1 MTDNIL
7 LLGGGF
13 IGQALANRLTEDGR
27 PITVISRSIPEHLTK
42 DVNWQQG
49 DLGDSGLLREH
60 VSECHAVV
68 YLASTSTPSCHVHA
82 PTLEVKENLLPLLQL
97 LEIMG
102 DHSDIPLVFLSSGGA
117 IYGDPV
123 ILPVSETHVLSPL
136 SNHAAGKAAAE
147 HFLGV
152 FAHQGHPVTILRPSN
167 VYGPNQPLRYGF
179 GIIRTILEHLKH
191 ETEMTIWGD
200 GNIVRDY
207 LYIDDLIS
215 ACMAVLNDPSAGTF
229 NIGSG
234 LGCSINELCLLAE
247 QVTGEGLK
255 LHHQPERRI
264 DVQKVVLDNTVFR
277 SGYAWQ
283 PQFTIK
289 QGIHLSWEWLQKL
302 P

>member
-1 MTDNIL
+1 MTDNVL

-13 IGQALANRLTEDGR
+13 VGQALAKHLIKNGR
-27 PITVISRSIPEHLTK
+27 SVTVISRSIPGHLTK
-42 DVNWQQG
+42 GINWRQG
-49 DLGDSGLLREH
+49 DLGDSGLLCKY

-68 YLASTSTPSCHVHA
+68 YLASTSTPSRHMHA
-82 PTLEVKENLLPLLQL
+82 PTQEVEENLLPLLQL
-97 LEIMG
+97 LEIMEN
-102 DHSDIPLVFLSSGGA
+102 HSDVPLVFLSSGGA
-117 IYGDPV
+117 IYGDPA
-123 ILPVSETHVLSPL
+123 ILPVSETHILAPL

-167 VYGPNQPLRYGF
+167 VYGPNQPLKSGF

-191 ETEMTIWGD
+191 GTEMTIWGN

-215 ACMAVLNDPSAGTF
+215 ACLSVLEDPSVGRF

-234 LGCSINELCLLAE
+234 LGCSINELCQLAE
-247 QVTGEGLK
+247 QVTGQRLK

-264 DVQKVVLDNTVFR
+264 DAQKVVLDNTAFR
-277 SGYAWQ
+277 SRHTWQ
-283 PQFTIK
+283 PQFTVK
-289 QGIHLSWEWLQKL
+289 QGMHLTWEWLQKL